1 MEFFKLAFF
10 DYYPI
15 FCDSQ
20 LIAVHVVGKPYRY
33 ISNEKYA
40 LEKDHCL
47 NLLPHNYIAKIMNEM
62 KVLPAAFKE
71 NHAIT
76 SVYLMQ
82 MVDCFG
88 RLKEIYV
95 SYVCSKN

>member
-20 LIAVHVVGKPYRY
+20 LIAVHVVG
-33 ISNEKYA
+33 E
-40 LEKDHCL
+40 L
-47 NLLPHNYIAKIMNEM
+47 LLPYIFYF
-62 KVLPAAFKE
+62 LAAFKE